1 MQEQAVRALKGVTEV
16 ALAPHDV
23 HPVAEAK
30 LYVPAAQAVQAIA
43 PSVEK
48 VPAEQD
54 EQPSCTVATV
64 PVASNVPAAHPW
76 RG

>member
-1 MQEQAVRALKGVTEV
+1 MRALKGVTEV
-16 ALAPHDV
+16 VLAPHDV
-23 HPVAEAK
+23 HPVAEAE

-43 PSVEK
+43 PSVENF
-48 VPAEQD
+48 PASQG

-64 PVASNVPAAHPW
+64 PVASNVPAGHPW